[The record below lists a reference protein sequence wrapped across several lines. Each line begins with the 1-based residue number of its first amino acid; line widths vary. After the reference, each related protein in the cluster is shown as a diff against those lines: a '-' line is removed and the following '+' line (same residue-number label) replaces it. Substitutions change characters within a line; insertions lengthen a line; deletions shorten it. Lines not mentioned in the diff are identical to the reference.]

1 MSWTAEELHSYQ
13 RAALRRQQAE
23 QQQVTQRRARAWE
36 LARQAAAKLKAEF
49 GVECVMVFGSLT
61 HADHFTQWSDID
73 LAVWGL
79 NDRNWLKAIGA
90 VHYLGEIPINVV
102 DVGCCAKP
110 QLVVIEG
117 EGVEL

>member
-1 MSWTAEELHSYQ
+1 MSWTVEELHSYQ

-23 QQQVTQRRARAWE
+23 QQLLAQRCTRAWE

-49 GVECVMVFGSLT
+49 GVEQVMVFGSLT
-61 HADHFTQWSDID
+61 YADRFTQWSDID

-102 DVGCCAKP
+102 DVSCCAEP
-110 QLVVIEG
+110 QWVVIAG